1 MLWQAAN
8 LVKMAVNFSTMVSAA
23 ALFSFK
29 SAGTDLIT
37 D

>member
-8 LVKMAVNFSTMVSAA
+8 LVEMAVNFSAMVSAA
-23 ALFSFK
+23 ALV
-29 SAGTDLIT
+29 SAGKDLIT